1 MAVFTTYR
9 RVFANAALTR
19 LLIGEFV
26 SSIGDWLY
34 LVALLVIVYQ
44 REDSAVV
51 LGVVGALR
59 VAPYVFLS
67 VPAGILVDR
76 VDRRLVLLVT
86 DIARGVVM
94 LGLALLVAVEG
105 PLWAIL
111 VLTLLAASLSTFFGP
126 AIGAYLPTLVKDES
140 EIGPANSAWASLD
153 NLGFIVG
160 PAIAGLLIAVGGL
173 TLAFLINAASFGIVA
188 LVLWRLPKRPPGGAN
203 EAGETSDG
211 PGIRALLGDRSR
223 ALLGIGIVNVVGQ
236 FIFGGLS
243 VLTVVIAIDVLKA
256 GEAATGYLNAAIGL
270 GGLIGAVLSG
280 VLVLRRRLGPP
291 LLLGALL
298 FGGGLVA
305 VGFSGSLALALVG
318 MAILSV
324 GDLLLNV
331 VNTTLIQRIV
341 PDAVRG
347 RVFGGLHTITVGS
360 YAIGSLLIPIATI
373 VGGLPLVFGIAGAA
387 IVLAVGAA
395 VALLGDA
402 AVQAVQLGEQRAV
415 LLTAPAFAGLP
426 PARLEEAA
434 GRAEVRELEAGA
446 SIIRQGE
453 PADLAYVIAAGEVEV
468 TQRTGDEAPTVLRR
482 MTAGELF
489 GEIGLLSGVPRT
501 ATVTAATPVTLLAID
516 RATFLDLVS
525 APAVTSRLVD
535 RYGGA
540 GAMLVTPGTVGT
552 PAAEPLR

>member
-1 MAVFTTYR
+1 VAVLTTYR
-9 RVFANAALTR
+9 RVFANAALAR
-19 LLIGEFV
+19 LLVGEFV

-51 LGVVGALR
+51 LGIVGALR

-173 TLAFLINAASFGIVA
+173 TLAFVINAASFGIVA
-188 LVLWRLPKRPPGGAN
+188 LVLWRLPKRPPQRDADAA
-203 EAGETSDG
+203 EAGDA

-360 YAIGSLLIPIATI
+360 YAIGSLLIPIATV

-387 IVLAVGAA
+387 IVVAVGAA
-395 VALLGDA
+395 VTLLGDA
-402 AVQAVQLGEQRAV
+402 AVQAVKLDDQRAV

-434 GRAEVRELEAGA
+434 RRAEVREVAA
-446 SIIRQGE
+446 AAAVIRQGE

-468 TQRTGDEAPTVLRR
+468 TQQTGDAAPNVLRR
-482 MTAGELF
+482 MTAGEVF

-501 ATVTAATPVTLLAID
+501 ATVTAVTPVTLLAID

-540 GAMLVTPGTVGT
+540 LP
-552 PAAEPLR
+552 